1 MSEQSILVLK
11 ESLKKKIRVL
21 DEIYRLSQ
29 YQKEL
34 LSVKPV
40 DYKQFDTYVED
51 KDVCI
56 ENLNKLDEGFELL
69 YNRVA
74 EELKEHRNQHKQL
87 IQDLQ
92 ELIEQITDKSV
103 AIQALEERNKQTLQQ
118 VLLEERRELGKGR
131 RSVSV
136 AQNYYKNM
144 SRTGLDGS
152 QFMDQK
158 Q

>member
-11 ESLKKKIRVL
+11 ESLEKKIRVL

-74 EELKEHRNQHKQL
+74 EELKEHRSQYKQL

-92 ELIEQITDKSV
+92 ELIGQITDKSV

-144 SRTGLDGS
+144 SRTGLGDS